1 MLFLIRPS
9 KIMYSYE
16 FAIANSRI
24 MDRSIRF
31 ICYHQWSA
39 VTYCMKYEAHTG
51 MYIADVKD
59 FPDYYFIKKRTHFK
73 SFPHD

>member
-16 FAIANSRI
+16 FAIADSSI
-24 MDRSIRF
+24 KDRSIRF

-39 VTYCMKYEAHTG
+39 VTYYMKYEAHNG
-51 MYIADVKD
+51 MYMPMFKD
-59 FPDYYFIKKRTHFK
+59 FLELFY
-73 SFPHD
+73 